1 MYMYMYI
8 ILLCNLNVIS
18 EAQIITVSIYY
29 IILKTNLLY
38 LQLCYD
44 DVIELTIELS
54 ENLYSYN
61 MHSFGLL

>member
-1 MYMYMYI
+1 MYMYI